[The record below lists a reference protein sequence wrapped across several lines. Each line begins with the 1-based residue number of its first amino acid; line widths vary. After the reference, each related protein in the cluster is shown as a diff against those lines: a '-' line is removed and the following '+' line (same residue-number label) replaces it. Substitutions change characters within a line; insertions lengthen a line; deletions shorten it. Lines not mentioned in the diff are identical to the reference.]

1 MRKREKR
8 VYTELGRIGTEKQGH
23 GWAAKQ
29 AAKRANRGKKLSM
42 RAIRRRQKRKG
53 TGGSVKAS

>member
-8 VYTELGRIGTEKQGH
+8 VYTELGRVGTDKAGH

-29 AAKRANRGKKLSM
+29 AAKRANRGKKLTM
-42 RAIRRRQKRKG
+42 RAIRRRQKRQGG
-53 TGGSVKAS
+53 TGAKKG

>member
-8 VYTELGRIGTEKQGH
+8 VYTELGRVGTDKAGH

-42 RAIRRRQKRKG
+42 RAVRRKLKRKG
-53 TGGSVKAS
+53 